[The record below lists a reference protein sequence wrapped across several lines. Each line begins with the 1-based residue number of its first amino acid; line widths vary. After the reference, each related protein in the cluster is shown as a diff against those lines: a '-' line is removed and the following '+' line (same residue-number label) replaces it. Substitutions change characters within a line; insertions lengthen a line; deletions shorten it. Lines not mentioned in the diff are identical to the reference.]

1 MIRAL
6 RVLLLSITL
15 MISVSSISYATTGN
29 EILESMSEGAPSE
42 SEIDEN
48 YDAAKKQT
56 EQIYYNALDELSDEE
71 GPLNVPFTKW
81 LYIKFYR
88 FYYTLKDAAPY
99 VCAISFALGILMMTV
114 SRQNKRIQKFALL
127 YLVILIPL
135 AMIFIV
141 FAVGMTPLFKSK

>member
-15 MISVSSISYATTGN
+15 MLSVSGISYAATGN

-71 GPLNVPFTKW
+71 GPLTVPFTKW

>member
-15 MISVSSISYATTGN
+15 MLSVSGISYAATGN